1 MLLLSLTFAFV
12 IVVISTFLSVPVL
25 LYGLDLQREGWNW
38 VHVAL
43 FSSMV
48 ASTDA
53 VAGVWGS
60 ASHHHWGNYCRHGA
74 STAVPSCRSCPL
86 KTAVCAPAGLC
97 IVLQALPIE

>member
-1 MLLLSLTFAFV
+1 MRNSHPHCCAYTRSQTHHQQVLLLSLTFAFV

-25 LYGLDLQREGWNW
+25 LYGLNLQREGWNW

-60 ASHHHWGNYCRHGA
+60 ASHHQRGY
-74 STAVPSCRSCPL
+74 
-86 KTAVCAPAGLC
+86 
-97 IVLQALPIE
+97 